1 MCSLAADS
9 SEPDRPQVVKAGAVA
24 LPLRGFGLDGLM
36 PPGSGLSS
44 RPSRIVSGRSRCDSS
59 YLYATATQQ
68 PYLRARFLSC
78 WGSLQS
84 YCLKPIMVRG
94 GGMSG
99 KDEKTLIDALGSPGS
114 RKMPHATKRPRKNRG
129 VPPPATFDIDTL
141 PGSSNLTALEAAAVI
156 RRTPGALELWRR
168 DPNHPL
174 KWRYVDGRP
183 LYRVDAVRD
192 YLARCDKT
200 TKPSR
205 PHNARGGDRAT
216 RP

>member
-1 MCSLAADS
+1 MSSGPLVDLSAKAGDS
-9 SEPDRPQVVKAGAVA
+9 SD
-24 LPLRGFGLDGLM
+24 
-36 PPGSGLSS
+36 
-44 RPSRIVSGRSRCDSS
+44 
-59 YLYATATQQ
+59 LYATASSDT
-68 PYLRARFLSC
+68 RALCSFLPKTTAILLPQTDHR
-78 WGSLQS
+78 W
-84 YCLKPIMVRG
+84 G

-99 KDEKTLIDALGSPGS
+99 KDEKTRIEAIGSPAS
-114 RKMPHATKRPRKNRG
+114 RNMPRGTKRHRKNRG
-129 VPPPATFDIDTL
+129 MPAPATFDVDTL

-200 TKPSR
+200 KPPQPR
-205 PHNARGGDRAT
+205 NARGDGRAA